1 MPGFRRFRGLLMPV
15 VFIAAGVVLL
25 LNTLQVLDWGVWQD
39 IAKLWP
45 IAVILFGLNLLWVQ
59 FRRG

>member
-1 MPGFRRFRGLLMPV
+1 MPIL
-15 VFIAAGVVLL
+15 FIAAGVVLL
-25 LNTLQVLDWGVWQD
+25 LNTLQVLDWGIWQD

-59 FRRG
+59 FRRM